1 MINKLYLL
9 ICAWLGILIVGLGT
23 TAPAL
28 VSTANNLG
36 VVAGIGVAGV
46 SILAMSKLAVMIL
59 KELENN
65 NG

>member
-36 VVAGIGVAGV
+36 VVAGIGVAGA
-46 SILAMSKLAVMIL
+46 SIFALIKLSKMVLV
-59 KELENN
+59 ELEKN

>member
-36 VVAGIGVAGV
+36 VVAGIGVAIASV
-46 SILAMSKLAVMIL
+46 LALTKLSEMIL
-59 KELENN
+59 KELEKN